1 MNPTLSVLVPAYNI
15 QPYIE
20 QCLRS
25 ILGQL
30 GEHHEMIVLDDGSTD
45 NTRALVLKMQQEWP
59 GTNFHLITQANEG
72 LAGARNHGLRV
83 AKGDYIVWVDGD
95 DVLRDGIL
103 PMLDQAI
110 ATHHPD
116 VIAFGFRM
124 WHPEEPHKTRD
135 VKLGYPENVLMTNQD
150 AFLTTFLGVR
160 KCYVWTNVIRRELY
174 AKIADPVFPP
184 GRVFEDMSTVPSLL
198 SQCAS
203 LLYLPHS
210 IMDYRQ
216 HPASITQTVSEK
228 WCMDIGAGLLTARQ
242 RLQARGV
249 SDAVQRHFD
258 VMAGHF
264 FIGVYKNSY
273 RLEGEA
279 GTRVRASL
287 KAAFKESVFGDCASI
302 LATIKRSDTVTT
314 DRAADLVMV
323 RQIRKAL
330 SGNLFFHLIQTV
342 NRKRKVWRQARKLR
356 KHNAALAL
364 AAQDR

>member
-1 MNPTLSVLVPAYNI
+1 MNPTLSIVVPAYNI

-20 QCLRS
+20 HCVRS

-30 GEHHEMIVLDDGSTD
+30 GENHELIVLDDGSTD
-45 NTRALVLKMQQEWP
+45 NTRALVLKMQQDWP
-59 GTNFHLITQANEG
+59 GSNFHLVTQVNEG

-83 AKGDYIVWVDGD
+83 AKGEYIVWVDGD

-110 ATHHPD
+110 AAHHPD
-116 VIAFGFRM
+116 VVAFGFRM

-135 VKLGYPENVLMTNQD
+135 LELGYVPNVLLRDPD
-150 AFLTTFLGVR
+150 AFLTTFLATR
-160 KCYVWTNVIRRELY
+160 KCYVWTNVIRREIY
-174 AKIADPVFPP
+174 AQLPDPVFPP
-184 GRVFEDMSTVPSLL
+184 RQVFEDMSTVPRLL
-198 SQCAS
+198 SQCNT

-228 WCMDIGAGLLTARQ
+228 WCMDIGAGLLVARKHLEQ
-242 RLQARGV
+242 HDA
-249 SDAVQRHFD
+249 SDIVRRHFD
-258 VMAGHF
+258 IMAGHF
-264 FIGVYKNSY
+264 FIGVYKNAY
-273 RLEGEA
+273 RLPDEA
-279 GTRVRASL
+279 SKRVRDSL
-287 KAAFKESVFGDCASI
+287 KATFVQAVFGDCDSM
-302 LATIKRSDTVTT
+302 LATIKRADTITP

-330 SGNLFFHLIQTV
+330 SGNLVFHWVQTF

-356 KHNAALAL
+356 KHNEAL
-364 AAQDR
+364 AANQPR